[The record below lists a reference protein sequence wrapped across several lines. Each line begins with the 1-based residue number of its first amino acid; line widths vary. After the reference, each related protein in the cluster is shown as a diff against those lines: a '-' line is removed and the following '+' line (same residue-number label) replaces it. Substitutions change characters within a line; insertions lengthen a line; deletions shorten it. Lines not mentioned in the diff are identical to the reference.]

1 MGALDLLRRVLPA
14 GVRRPIVVVVEH
26 LLAIPALPVLLAA
39 ALAARIRRPSR
50 RRRPRVVW
58 GPEPILSYAHWSR
71 ALRKA
76 GYESH
81 TVMQE
86 IYTRINRPEDFDVLY
101 EQLVPPAVAWLFGPY
116 AAFLRSLFRADVFQ
130 HHYSGGFLNL
140 TPLWRCEAWLLHLS
154 GARVVCQAHG
164 NDAHLSSQIADLSL
178 RHALLSSYPMLARRE
193 ARTSRRVLYWSE
205 HADCMFGG
213 LMMDGLGRWDVLPAS
228 VATIDV
234 ARWRRERPYT
244 RADGGEGGTVRIAH
258 APNHR
263 GFKGTE
269 FIIAA
274 VEQLRAEGLDV
285 ELVLV
290 EGVQNSEVRRILTHD
305 VDVLCD
311 QIIATGY
318 ALNAIEGLAA
328 GLPVV
333 ANLEDDRLTGVLRRY
348 SYLDECPI
356 LSASPETVAERLR
369 ALVVDPDLRERL
381 GRAAEAYA
389 AKYHSDET
397 AAYLYGAIYRE
408 IWNGEDSGLID
419 LFHPLKSE
427 YARATPRIEHGLVRN
442 RLAPSEGQQDAPG
455 EAAVGAPGAPARAR
469 GRSGGGS
476 SHADAEA
483 AERARG
489 RSGGGSSHADA
500 EAPAHVRRR
509 QT

>member
-1 MGALDLLRRVLPA
+1 MDAIDLLRRALPA
-14 GVRRPIVVVVEH
+14 TIRRPLVVAVEH
-26 LLAIPALPVLLAA
+26 VVAVPMLPALAA
-39 ALAARIRRPSR
+39 AALIARVRRPSR

-58 GPEPILSYAHWSR
+58 GPEPILSYGHWSR

-76 GYESH
+76 GYESE

-86 IYTRINRPEDFDVLY
+86 VYERINRREDFDVLY
-101 EQLVPPAVAWLFGPY
+101 EQLVPPGLAFLLGPY
-116 AAFLRSLFRADVFQ
+116 AAFVRSLFRADVFQ
-130 HHYSGGFLNL
+130 HPYSGGFLGL
-140 TPLWRCEAWLLHLS
+140 TPLWRFEAGLLHLA

-178 RHALLSSYPMLARRE
+178 RHALLSSYPLLARRE
-193 ARTSRRVLYWSE
+193 ARTHERVMYWTAR
-205 HADCMFGG
+205 ADCMFGG

-234 ARWRRERPYT
+234 AQWRRERPYT
-244 RADGGEGGTVRIAH
+244 RADGRGGGTVRIAH

-269 FIIAA
+269 FVIAA

-311 QIIATGY
+311 QVIATGY

-333 ANLEDDRLTGVLRRY
+333 ANLEDDRLTAVLRRY

-356 LSASPETVAERLR
+356 LSASPETLAGRLR
-369 ALVVDPDLRERL
+369 ALVVDADLRERL
-381 GRAAEAYA
+381 GRASTAYA

-397 AAYLYGAIYRE
+397 AAYLYGAIYRHV
-408 IWNGEDSGLID
+408 WNGEQIRLLD
-419 LFHPLKSE
+419 LFHPLKSQ
-427 YARATPRIEHGLVRN
+427 YSRSQPRIEHGLVRN
-442 RLAPSEGQQDAPG
+442 RLPGDDAG
-455 EAAVGAPGAPARAR
+455 Y
-469 GRSGGGS
+469 
-476 SHADAEA
+476 
-483 AERARG
+483 
-489 RSGGGSSHADA
+489 
-500 EAPAHVRRR
+500 
-509 QT
+509 